1 MRVRDRKGSQVV
13 EFALILPML
22 LLVVFGIVDFGLAI
36 FDKAIVTNAAREA
49 ARAGVVFAPTRLTET
64 EIQQVALNYCGSNL
78 VTFGSPVAPNV
89 AVVGAGG
96 ASGAPLQVTVSYP
109 YTYGVIGRLVPLPS
123 LTLTSQA
130 VMRME

>member
-1 MRVRDRKGSQVV
+1 V

-22 LLVVFGIVDFGLAI
+22 LIVVFGIVDFGLAI

-49 ARAGVVFAPTRLTET
+49 ARAGVVFAPTRLAEN
-64 EIQQVALNYCGSNL
+64 EIRQVALDYCGNNL
-78 VTFGSPVAPNV
+78 VTFGASAAPSV

-96 ASGAPLQVTVSYP
+96 APGAPLQVTVTYP
-109 YTYGVIGRLVPLPS
+109 YTYGVIGRFVPLPN
-123 LTLTSQA
+123 LTLTARA